1 MCPSA
6 AACMYVCTAT
16 VSCSQCSDS
25 ATQCSLVLQANIAS
39 SVSDY
44 RQQVTQLQAAAKK
57 QARMAEERV
66 QRVEQQVAS
75 MAQAKREL
83 DNKVC
88 FLS

>member
-1 MCPSA
+1 MLFDPRL
-6 AACMYVCTAT
+6 T
-16 VSCSQCSDS
+16 
-25 ATQCSLVLQANIAS
+25 LFLQANIAS
-39 SVSDY
+39 SVSDHG
-44 RQQVTQLQAAAKK
+44 QQVTQLQAAAKK